1 MLLPRT
7 IRVQAIASTWP
18 GSRPMPGVFPSYPQ
32 TETIDIATVLNVI
45 GILTTPPLSGGASLS
60 ELWAFVRYF
69 FAITEDNDLR
79 LTSEFQEMDPHQKTI
94 LSDDF
99 GVGFS
104 MHWLADRLDL
114 IAACDGRYFIENHLT
129 SIGGT
134 YTGGTAKR
142 GLGKSP
148 DFVALDG
155 AGLFHVIECKG
166 TQSSLG
172 YRNSQLRDTA
182 RVQKTTIQLPPH
194 LAGEKLAAGIFIG
207 GESGDATE
215 MRIIDPEPPEKYVIR
230 DEDPRLVR
238 NAVVR
243 GTLAKQLRS
252 AGFPRLAAAVA
263 FPRPRPNLDVPGEM
277 REDKSGVLNRRERA
291 EAELREQKV
300 RTFEADDDEFVGRRV
315 RIDLPRPI
323 RTKRGDY
330 TVVEVRQGLR
340 RRTFEEARSSAI
352 NEDFLED
359 HQAAKN
365 LGIYRYGER
374 RGRAWMRL
382 GAGFYSD
389 IRFLR

>member
-1 MLLPRT
+1 
-7 IRVQAIASTWP
+7 
-18 GSRPMPGVFPSYPQ
+18 MPSLFPAHTQP
-32 TETIDIATVLNVI
+32 EPIDVAAVLNVI

-69 FAITEDNDLR
+69 FAITQDDDLR
-79 LTSEFQEMDPHQKTI
+79 LTSDFQEMDPHQKTI

-104 MHWLADRLDL
+104 MHWLAQRLDL

-129 SIGGT
+129 SVGGT

-148 DFVALDG
+148 DFVGLDKT
-155 AGLFHVIECKG
+155 GLLHVIECKG

-182 RVQKTTIQLPPH
+182 RIQKTTIQLPAH
-194 LAGEKLAAGIFIG
+194 LAGEKLAAGIFIA

-215 MRIIDPEPPEKYVIR
+215 MRIVDPDSPEKYVVR
-230 DEDPRLVR
+230 DQDPTVAR

-252 AGFPRLAAAVA
+252 AGFPSFAAAVA

-277 REDKSGVLNRRERA
+277 REDKTGVTNRRERA

-300 RTFEADDDEFVGRRV
+300 RTFEADDHEFVGRRI

-330 TVVEVRQGLR
+330 TVVEVRQGVER
-340 RRTFEEARSSAI
+340 ETFDNAKSSAI
-352 NEDFLED
+352 DQNVMDGG
-359 HQAAKN
+359 QAAKE
-365 LGIYRYGER
+365 LGVYRFGER